1 MTSMISKDEQMRAAV
16 AEQAVDW
23 FLERDERPLDTRES
37 AALMAWYKA
46 SPINV
51 EEFLGVA
58 AIARDLR
65 EAGPDSEHSVEALV
79 ARAHADDDARVQ
91 PLWPRALAALSDLR
105 VPRWQTSAVTI
116 AALGLGL
123 VTLGVFWLWN
133 FRSIPQQASPTGV
146 TALHFS
152 TRHGEQ
158 QTHRLADGSLLHLNT
173 DTAVTVQYSKTE
185 RQVELTSGQAGFEVA
200 HEPKRPFHVFAGPA
214 EVIDL
219 GTQFD
224 VRLRSDST
232 LVTVVEGHVAVRA
245 ADMSERRSTSSNP
258 RPPVR
263 LVELGPDQ
271 QVSVSPDEWPA
282 TPTAVDAKRT
292 TAWLHRQIAFN
303 HEPLERVAAELNRYG
318 PKPIEI
324 LTPELR
330 KLEVTGTFSI
340 DDTEEF
346 LAFLRTLDGVRVDV
360 SATQIRVSKR

>member
-1 MTSMISKDEQMRAAV
+1 MISTEEQTRAAV

-23 FLERDERPLDTRES
+23 FLERNEGPLDTRES

-65 EAGPDSEHSVEALV
+65 EAGPDSEHSVEALI
-79 ARAHADDDARVQ
+79 ARARADDEPRVQ
-91 PLWPRALAALSDLR
+91 PLRPRAFAALSDLSVR
-105 VPRWQTSAVTI
+105 RWQTSALTI
-116 AALGLGL
+116 AALGLVSLGL
-123 VTLGVFWLWN
+123 SWLWN
-133 FRSIPQQASPTGV
+133 LRPIPQQSSRAGAA
-146 TALHFS
+146 ALHFE

-158 QTHRLADGSLLHLNT
+158 QIHRLADGSVLHLNT
-173 DTAVTVQYSKTE
+173 DTTVTVRYGKTE
-185 RQVELTSGQAGFEVA
+185 RWIMLASGQAGFEVA
-200 HEPKRPFHVFAGPA
+200 HEPQRPFHVLAGPA

-232 LVTVVEGHVAVRA
+232 VITVVEGRIAVGPS
-245 ADMSERRSTSSNP
+245 DMSGRRSMSSNQ
-258 RPPVR
+258 RPPLR
-263 LVELGPDQ
+263 LVELGPNQ
-271 QVSVSPDEWPA
+271 QISVSRDQWPA

-303 HEPLERVAAELNRYG
+303 HEPLERVADELNRYA

-324 LTPELR
+324 MTPELR
-330 KLEVTGTFSI
+330 KLEITGTFSI

-360 SATQIRVSKR
+360 TATQIRVSKK

>member
-1 MTSMISKDEQMRAAV
+1 MISKEDQMRAAV

-23 FLERDERPLDTRES
+23 FLERDEGLLDTRES

-79 ARAHADDDARVQ
+79 ARARADDDDEKVQ
-91 PLWPRALAALSDLR
+91 PLWPRALAAVSDLR
-105 VPRWQTSAVTI
+105 VRHWQTSAVAI
-116 AALGLGL
+116 AALVLASFGL
-123 VTLGVFWLWN
+123 FSLWN
-133 FRSIPQQASPTGV
+133 LRPIPQLGSPAGATS
-146 TALHFS
+146 LHFA

-158 QTHRLADGSLLHLNT
+158 QTHRLADGSVLHLNT
-173 DTAVTVQYSKTE
+173 DAAVTVQYSPT
-185 RQVELTSGQAGFEVA
+185 RRLVMLTSGEAAFEVA
-200 HEPKRPFHVFAGPA
+200 HEPNRPFHVYAGPA
-214 EVIDL
+214 EVMDL

-232 LVTVVEGHVAVRA
+232 VITVLEGRVAVGLS
-245 ADMSERRSTSSNP
+245 DMSESRSMSSNP

-263 LVELGPDQ
+263 LVEVGPDQ
-271 QVSVSPDEWPA
+271 QVSVSRDEGPG

-303 HEPLERVAAELNRYG
+303 HEPLERVAAELNRYA

-324 LTPELR
+324 MTPELR
-330 KLEVTGTFSI
+330 KLEITGVFST

-360 SATQIRVSKR
+360 TATQIRVSKK

>member
-1 MTSMISKDEQMRAAV
+1 MISKDEQLRAAV

-37 AALMAWYKA
+37 AALMAWYRA
-46 SPINV
+46 SPSNV

-65 EAGPDSEHSVEALV
+65 DAGPDPEHSLEALV
-79 ARAHADDDARVQ
+79 ERARADDGRVQ
-91 PLWPRALAALSDLR
+91 PLWPRALAAVSDLR
-105 VPRWQTSAVTI
+105 VRRWQTSAVAI
-116 AALGLGL
+116 AALGLAAFGL
-123 VTLGVFWLWN
+123 FFLWN
-133 FRSIPQQASPTGV
+133 LRPIPQQASPAGA
-146 TALHFS
+146 TALHFA

-158 QTHRLADGSLLHLNT
+158 QTHRLADGSVLHLNT
-173 DTAVTVQYSKTE
+173 DAAVTVQYSATQ
-185 RQVELTSGQAGFEVA
+185 RLIMLTCGEAAFEVVHDA
-200 HEPKRPFHVFAGPA
+200 KRPFHVFAGSA

-219 GTQFD
+219 GTKFD

-232 LVTVVEGHVAVRA
+232 VVTVVEGHVAVGPS
-245 ADMSERRSTSSNP
+245 DISESRSVSSNP

-263 LVELGPDQ
+263 LVELGPNQ
-271 QVSVSPDEWPA
+271 QVSVSRNEWPV
-282 TPTAVDAKRT
+282 TPTAIDAKRT

-303 HEPLERVAAELNRYG
+303 HEPLERVAAELNRYA

-324 LTPELR
+324 MTPELR
-330 KLEVTGTFSI
+330 KLEITGVFSI

-360 SATQIRVSKR
+360 TATQIRVSKQ

>member
-1 MTSMISKDEQMRAAV
+1 MISKEEQTRAAV

-23 FLERDERPLDTRES
+23 FLERDEGPLDTRES

-79 ARAHADDDARVQ
+79 ARARADDDGRVQ
-91 PLWPRALAALSDLR
+91 PLWPRAFAALSDLR
-105 VPRWQTSAVTI
+105 VRHWQTTAVTI
-116 AALGLGL
+116 AALGLVSLGL
-123 VTLGVFWLWN
+123 FWLWN
-133 FRSIPQQASPTGV
+133 LRSIPQQASPAGAT
-146 TALHFS
+146 TLHFA

-158 QTHRLADGSLLHLNT
+158 QTHRLADGSVLHLNT
-173 DTAVTVQYSKTE
+173 DTAVTVRYSRTE
-185 RQVELTSGQAGFEVA
+185 RWVMLASGQASFEVA

-224 VRLRSDST
+224 VRAGSDST
-232 LVTVVEGHVAVRA
+232 VVTVVEGRVAVGL
-245 ADMSERRSTSSNP
+245 SEMFEPRSVSSSH
-258 RPPVR
+258 RQPVQ

-271 QVSVSPDEWPA
+271 QVSVSRDQWPA

-292 TAWLHRQIAFN
+292 TAWLHRQIAFA
-303 HEPLERVAAELNRYG
+303 HEPLERVAAEFNRYA

-324 LTPELR
+324 MTPELR
-330 KLEVTGTFSI
+330 KLEITGTFSI

-346 LAFLRTLDGVRVDV
+346 LAFLRTLDGVHVDV
-360 SATQIRVSKR
+360 TATQIRVSKK

>member
-1 MTSMISKDEQMRAAV
+1 MITKDQQMRAAV

-23 FLERDERPLDTRES
+23 FLERDERPLDSRES
-37 AALMAWYKA
+37 AALMAWYTA

-65 EAGPDSEHSVEALV
+65 EAGPDPEHSVEALI
-79 ARAHADDDARVQ
+79 ARARADDDGRVQ
-91 PLWPRALAALSDLR
+91 PLWPRVFAAFSDFRLR
-105 VPRWQTSAVTI
+105 RWQTSAITI
-116 AALGLGL
+116 TALGLMSLGL
-123 VTLGVFWLWN
+123 FFLWN
-133 FRSIPQQASPTGV
+133 LRPLPEKSSPDTA

-158 QTHRLADGSLLHLNT
+158 QTHRLADGSVLHLNT
-173 DTAVTVQYSKTE
+173 DTAVTVQYSSTQ
-185 RQVELTSGQAGFEVA
+185 RQVVLRSGQAGFEVA
-200 HEPKRPFHVFAGPA
+200 HDLKRPFHLFAGSA

-219 GTQFD
+219 GTTFD
-224 VRLRSDST
+224 VRLWSDT
-232 LVTVVEGHVAVRA
+232 TVVTVVEGRVAVGLS
-245 ADMSERRSTSSNP
+245 DMSASRDRSSNQ

-271 QVSVSPDEWPA
+271 QISVSRDEWPA

-303 HEPLERVAAELNRYG
+303 QEPLERVAAELNRYA

-324 LTPELR
+324 MTPELR
-330 KLEVTGTFSI
+330 NLEITGVFSI
-340 DDTEEF
+340 DDIEEF

-360 SATQIRVSKR
+360 TATQIRVSRR